1 MKSIYSRKHP
11 GSALLGEC
19 EWCGRSIIRSDPFV
33 VEEYNAGLSK
43 RLIHHSPIHDCLEKY
58 WEKQKED
65 KRKEKE
71 EKEKEDKPNPL
82 DEFWKHLGQQ

>member
-1 MKSIYSRKHP
+1 M
-11 GSALLGEC
+11 LGEC

-58 WEKQKED
+58 WEKIALLNTYNRQRQIQQAQAEQGQF
-65 KRKEKE
+65 
-71 EKEKEDKPNPL
+71 L
-82 DEFWKHLGQQ
+82 DIEVK